1 MSELKNRW
9 AVVTGASSGL
19 GADFAEILAERG
31 AHLVLVARRKD
42 RLETLAA
49 RLAKAHGVQ
58 TRVFGLDLA
67 ERSAP
72 QRLYDALRSEGI
84 VVDVLVNN
92 AGFGV
97 HGAFVDVPWDR
108 EHEMLELNVVTL
120 THLTKLF
127 VRDMVERNRGWIL
140 QVASIGAYQPS
151 PTYGTY
157 SAAKAYVLSFGE
169 ALSYELRGT
178 NVKVSVLS
186 PGVTKTEF
194 LEVSGQKPNFY
205 QRLSMAPSRKVAE
218 AGIAALL
225 RGKPSLVPGL
235 GNKLPVAMLRVTP
248 RRMQAAVANLMM
260 SMK

>member
-178 NVKVSVLS
+178 DVKVSVLS
-186 PGVTKTEF
+186 PGVTRTEF
-194 LEVSGQKPNFY
+194 LEVAGQRPNFY

-225 RGKPSLVPGL
+225 RGKPSFVPGL